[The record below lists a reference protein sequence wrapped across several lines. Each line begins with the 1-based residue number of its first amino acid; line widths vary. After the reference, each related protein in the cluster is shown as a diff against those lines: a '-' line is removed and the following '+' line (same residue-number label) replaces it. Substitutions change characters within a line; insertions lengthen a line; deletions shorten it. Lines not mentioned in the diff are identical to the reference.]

1 MVEAVIWDFGG
12 VLTTSP
18 FEAFT
23 RFETERGLPADII
36 RRTNAANHL
45 ENAWAKF
52 ERAEVDIHAFDEL
65 FATESRALGAE
76 VRGKDVL
83 PLLSGD
89 LRPEMVEALKRVKA
103 RFKTGCITNNLPAN
117 AIGSHSGRSLYVA
130 EVMVLFDHV
139 IESAKIGLR
148 KPDPRI
154 YQMMVETLKVEPEE
168 LRLSRRPRRQ
178 PETRAR
184 DGHDHD
190 QGTQRR
196 AGDHRTG
203 SGNRADIALG
213 GIPEFAGSHDQTAL
227 VLWRERRQNTPKS
240 LNSELKPL
248 GDIRPSASIEAVES
262 GLAAQGYIA
271 SRQIATAVYL
281 AQQIEKPILVE
292 GPAGVGKT
300 ELAKAIAAWRGLKM
314 IRLQCYEGL
323 DEAKALYEWK
333 YAKQLLYTQILK
345 DKLGEVLGGAPTLEA
360 ALNQLH
366 DFGDVF
372 FSKEFVEPRPLL
384 QALEQPA
391 GCVLLID
398 EIDKSDAEFESLLL
412 EILSDFQVTIP
423 ELGTVV
429 AVAAPT
435 VILTSN
441 SERDLGDALKRRCL
455 HLHIGFP
462 EQKLEERIVE
472 SRVPGISQTLR
483 KQMVGFIH
491 EIRTLDLKKLPS
503 VSETI
508 DWARVLVLLQ
518 APELGH
524 EIVKDTLN
532 VLLKYEADI
541 EATMPQVSTF
551 IAKASRQNV
560 FG

>member
-1 MVEAVIWDFGG
+1 VAV
-12 VLTTSP
+12 SQ
-18 FEAFT
+18 
-23 RFETERGLPADII
+23 PA
-36 RRTNAANHL
+36 
-45 ENAWAKF
+45 
-52 ERAEVDIHAFDEL
+52 
-65 FATESRALGAE
+65 
-76 VRGKDVL
+76 
-83 PLLSGD
+83 
-89 LRPEMVEALKRVKA
+89 
-103 RFKTGCITNNLPAN
+103 
-117 AIGSHSGRSLYVA
+117 
-130 EVMVLFDHV
+130 
-139 IESAKIGLR
+139 
-148 KPDPRI
+148 
-154 YQMMVETLKVEPEE
+154 
-168 LRLSRRPRRQ
+168 
-178 PETRAR
+178 
-184 DGHDHD
+184 
-190 QGTQRR
+190 
-196 AGDHRTG
+196 
-203 SGNRADIALG
+203 
-213 GIPEFAGSHDQTAL
+213 
-227 VLWRERRQNTPKS
+227 
-240 LNSELKPL
+240 
-248 GDIRPSASIEAVES
+248 ASIEVVES

-281 AQQIEKPILVE
+281 AQQIDKPILVE

-300 ELAKAIAAWRGLKM
+300 ELAKAIAAWRGQKL

-345 DKLGEVLGGAPTLEA
+345 DKLGGGAATLHA
-360 ALNQLH
+360 ALDQLH

-423 ELGTVV
+423 ELGTVS
-429 AVAAPT
+429 AIAPPT

-462 EQKLEERIVE
+462 EQRLEERIVE
-472 SRVPGISQTLR
+472 SRVPGISQMLR

-518 APELGH
+518 ASELDH
-524 EIVKDTLN
+524 ELVKDTLN

-541 EATMPQVSTF
+541 EAATPQVTTF
-551 IAKASRQNV
+551 IAKAARQNV